1 MSTKII
7 RESDFGRW
15 HRLDNSAKI
24 FPAASSVTTAN
35 VFRLA
40 CVLKEQVNPEILQ
53 QALEQTLPRFPAFAV
68 CMRAG
73 LFWYY
78 FENNPLR
85 PTVSHEELYPCAP
98 MNRKENMGYLFR
110 VLYHGQR
117 VSLETYHALTDGTG
131 AMEFLLEIISAYLH
145 LSHSDTLTAIQ
156 EYTQPAPPNAGELT
170 DSYREIYRKTRGYQP
185 DTRKAYY
192 IKGTALP
199 FTAVKVVHGVMDT
212 GVLLARARERKVT
225 ATALLSALLIYSIY
239 TDCVPDRAT
248 RQPIVVA
255 LPVNLRGVFG
265 NRTALNFFE
274 CVNVG
279 MTFDRGAVT
288 FGEVLDAV
296 KEQLAKQLEK
306 DNLMAQNAYKVG
318 FSRVLALRVVPL
330 FLKNIVLGAIYRRGE
345 LAGTTVISNLGR
357 VLVPEEQTP
366 YIDRF
371 EFTLSP
377 TRENHVKCAVCSFG
391 DRMVVTFSSSIEQND
406 VARAF
411 FRHLAELG
419 IRVTVE
425 ANYLTERRERVRN
438 KEEDK
443 HKGNKE
449 A

>member
-1 MSTKII
+1 MGTKII

-15 HRLDNSAKI
+15 RRLDNSAKI

-40 CVLKEQVNPEILQ
+40 CVLKEQVNPDLLQ
-53 QALEQTLPRFPAFAV
+53 QALEQTLPRFSAFAV
-68 CMRAG
+68 RMRAG

-98 MNRKENMGYLFR
+98 MNRKENGGYLFR

-131 AMEFLLEIISAYLH
+131 AMEFLQEIISAYLR
-145 LSHSDTLTAIQ
+145 LSHSELLSGDEQYA
-156 EYTQPAPPNAGELT
+156 QPAPQNAGELT

-185 DTRKAYY
+185 ETRKAYY

-225 ATALLSALLIYSIY
+225 VTSLLSALLIYSIY
-239 TDCVPDRAT
+239 TDCAGGRALH
-248 RQPIVVA
+248 QPIVVA

-274 CVNVG
+274 CVNVS
-279 MTFDRGAVT
+279 MTFDHGPVP
-288 FGEVLDAV
+288 FDDVLDAV
-296 KEQLAKQLEK
+296 SIQLAKQLEK

-330 FLKNIVLGAIYRRGE
+330 FIKNLVLGAIYRRGE
-345 LAGTTVISNLGR
+345 LTATTALSNLGR
-357 VLVPEEQTP
+357 VLMPKEQTP
-366 YIDRF
+366 FIERF

-377 TRENHVKCAVCSFG
+377 TRENHIKCALGSFG
-391 DRMVVTFSSSIEQND
+391 EKMVVTFSSSIEQND
-406 VARAF
+406 VPRAF
-411 FRHLAELG
+411 FRHLAEMG

-425 ANYLTERRERVRN
+425 ANFLNEPKDRARH
-438 KEEDK
+438 KEADTD
-443 HKGNKE
+443 KGNKE